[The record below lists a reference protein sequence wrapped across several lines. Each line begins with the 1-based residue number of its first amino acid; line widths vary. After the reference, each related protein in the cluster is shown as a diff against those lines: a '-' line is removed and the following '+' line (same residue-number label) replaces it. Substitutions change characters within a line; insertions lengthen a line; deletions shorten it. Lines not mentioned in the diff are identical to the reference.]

1 MYLARPRDLTK
12 PEPYE
17 NFAGLS
23 PEPKKAHG
31 TQRNAIFYL
40 AED

>member
-1 MYLARPRDLTK
+1 MYLARPDES
-12 PEPYE
+12 EPYE